1 MASATLLGTLIVTI
15 AVLGVDTLRSEA
27 PAEPAGP
34 GAAALLVGGTF
45 AGFVLAPAFAWWLL
59 APIQS
64 LYRRTALAIGSS
76 FGTVVLMLIGVPVHQ
91 RFGQP
96 GLAGLAFGLA
106 IGTAAFALRARRA
119 ARDP

>member
-1 MASATLLGTLIVTI
+1 MTI